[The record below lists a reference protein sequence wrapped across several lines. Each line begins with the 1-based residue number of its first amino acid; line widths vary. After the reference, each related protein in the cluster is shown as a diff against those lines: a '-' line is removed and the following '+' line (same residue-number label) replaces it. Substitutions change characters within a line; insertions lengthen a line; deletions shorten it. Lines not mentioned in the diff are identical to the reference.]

1 MMQPGT
7 FNYESKSIKY
17 RDFVNKELLFFSL
30 KDLQRSI
37 PSVVDGLTLGQR
49 KTLFCSFKMN
59 LTEHTEVLLLTADV
73 TRHSYCHYGEQ
84 SITSTIIGM
93 AQDFVGSNNINLL
106 IPYGQFGTR
115 DLVR

>member
-7 FNYESKSIKY
+7 CNYESKSIKY
-17 RDFVNKELLFFSL
+17 RDFVNKELLFFSM
-30 KDLQRSI
+30 KNLQRSI
-37 PSVVDGLTLGQR
+37 PSMVDGLTLDQR

-59 LTEHTEVLLLTADV
+59 LTKQTEVFLLTAYV
-73 TRHSYCHYGEQ
+73 TKHSYCHYGEQ
-84 SITSTIIGM
+84 SIVSTIIGM

>member
-49 KTLFCSFKMN
+49 KTLFCYFKMN
-59 LTEHTEVLLLTADV
+59 LTKHTEVLLLTADV